1 MNGYRENAFSRMRE
15 EAAELGVVVKLRG
28 RETGGRAGRPCALTI
43 KGEVQA
49 HVVAVY
55 NAFLDHAQQEGW
67 RLDRILVASE
77 HMLRQWGVPR
87 VSLEEAR
94 TNILVETGLGP
105 EESGVEAV
113 DEPPTLPLEAVA
125 QVDWM
130 GTEEAECV
138 L

>member
-1 MNGYRENAFSRMRE
+1 MRA

-28 RETGGRAGRPCALTI
+28 RETQGGRAGRPCALSI

-49 HVVAVY
+49 HVVAVC
-55 NAFLDHAQQEGW
+55 NAFLEHAQQEGW
-67 RLDRILVASE
+67 RLGRILVASE
-77 HMLRQWGVPR
+77 HMLRQWGAPR